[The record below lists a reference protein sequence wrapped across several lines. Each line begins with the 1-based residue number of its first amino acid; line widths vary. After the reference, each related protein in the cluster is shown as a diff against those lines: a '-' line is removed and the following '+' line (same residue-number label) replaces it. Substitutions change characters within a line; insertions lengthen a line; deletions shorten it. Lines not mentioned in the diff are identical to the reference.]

1 MKIQFKNNANDL
13 YFLQNKK
20 EVFEQKE
27 EIIENY
33 NFIVENLNNEIEF
46 IENKNGVCTV
56 SKYIGKKQYYFD
68 ENLFLF
74 EDNQKEEIKEEKENE
89 ENEENIDFIKHKQF
103 LKNNVKNIFVFVFV
117 LSLLW
122 IIFINNESQ
131 NFGIDKKSL
140 ASDTKTDLV
149 NLKNDFDILTEKLNN
164 NNLKKSKLF
173 EKQKLI
179 KEELKQNIDE
189 IKSIK
194 KENEEI
200 EKNLILNTEKNETN

>member
-1 MKIQFKNNANDL
+1 MKIQFKNNANDI
-13 YFLQNKK
+13 YFLQNKQK
-20 EVFEQKE
+20 VFEQNE
-27 EIIENY
+27 EILEQY

-56 SKYIGKKQYYFD
+56 CKYIWKKQYYFN

-74 EDNQKEEIKEEKENE
+74 EDDQKEEIKENE
-89 ENEENIDFIKHKQF
+89 ENEENQNDINFVKHKQF

-122 IIFINNESQ
+122 IILFNWESQ

-140 ASDTKTDLV
+140 ADNTKNDVL

-164 NNLKKSKLF
+164 NNLQKSKLF
-173 EKQKLI
+173 EKQKII
-179 KEELKQNIDE
+179 KEELKENIE
-189 IKSIK
+189 KIRKIK

-200 EKNLILNTEKNETN
+200 EKNLIFNTEKNGK